1 MKAILIDDSKQAREL
16 LGLMINELAPEVK
29 IAAEAES
36 VDEAIIEIREYRPEL
51 IFLDIEMPGKSGLQ
65 LVDQLSKEELN
76 FEIIFTTAY
85 NQYALQ
91 AFRLSAIDYLLKP
104 IREKELVDAI
114 SKAKQRIEASR
125 SKERLSVLVN
135 NLSIENQDILC
146 IPLNYG
152 YEFVPL
158 NEIEYIEADGAY
170 SHIYQVVG
178 KKITV
183 SKNLKF
189 FQDRLEALSSFVK
202 VHRSCIV
209 NLNYMQSF
217 FKNERGIILLKSGV
231 KVALSRSCR
240 QDFLNA
246 LEQLKK

>member
-125 SKERLSVLVN
+125 SKDRLSVLVN
-135 NLSIENQDILC
+135 NLSIETRT
-146 IPLNYG
+146 Y
-152 YEFVPL
+152 FV
-158 NEIEYIEADGAY
+158 
-170 SHIYQVVG
+170 
-178 KKITV
+178 
-183 SKNLKF
+183 F
-189 FQDRLEALSSFVK
+189 R
-202 VHRSCIV
+202 
-209 NLNYMQSF
+209 
-217 FKNERGIILLKSGV
+217 
-231 KVALSRSCR
+231 
-240 QDFLNA
+240 
-246 LEQLKK
+246 